1 MYLEAYRLVLAIAY
15 LTFATLLGAF
25 GYFVDGTLGA
35 VIAIGIPSAIIFKFI
50 YF

>member
-15 LTFATLLGAF
+15 LAFATLLGVF

-35 VIAIGIPSAIIFKFI
+35 VMAIGIPSAVMFKLI